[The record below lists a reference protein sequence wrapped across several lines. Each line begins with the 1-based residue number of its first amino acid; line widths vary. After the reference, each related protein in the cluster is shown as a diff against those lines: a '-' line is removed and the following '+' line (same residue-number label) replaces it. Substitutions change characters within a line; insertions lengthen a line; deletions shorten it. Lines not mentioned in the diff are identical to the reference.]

1 MENQFKKTVFTLFI
15 CFFFATLITA
25 QTKSTKDLPLSYENE
40 KDTIYKLY
48 KGDIVQVTLDSV
60 YLFNQKRYNDV
71 LRLMSYRDFI
81 RNKDPMAKAFS
92 TVWESHSKSLD
103 SLEKYINV
111 LKDNAEK
118 TSKTGEALAE
128 NTIKI
133 TKAAESKLDS
143 VNQKLTLAQTKLD
156 SANLH
161 LDSAV
166 KLIKLDIRWR
176 WLKNAALVAIGVLLG
191 YFAAK

>member
-1 MENQFKKTVFTLFI
+1 MKNQFRKTVFTLFI
-15 CFFFATLITA
+15 CFFFATLMTA
-25 QTKSTKDLPLSYENE
+25 QTKSTKDLPVTYESE

-48 KGDIVQVTLDSV
+48 KGDVVHVTLDSV

-71 LRLMSYRDFI
+71 VRLMSYRDFI

-111 LKDNAEK
+111 LKENAEK
-118 TSKTGEALAE
+118 TSKTGEILAE

-133 TKAAESKLDS
+133 TKAAETKLDS
-143 VNQKLTLAQTKLD
+143 VNQKLTIAQNKLD
-156 SANLH
+156 SANMH

-191 YFAAK
+191 YLAAK

>member
-1 MENQFKKTVFTLFI
+1 MEKKHKKIVFTFLI
-15 CFFFATLITA
+15 YFFFVTIITA
-25 QTKSTKDLPLSYENE
+25 QIKYLPATYENE
-40 KDTIYKLY
+40 KDTIYKFY
-48 KGDIVQVTLDSV
+48 KGDIVQVALDSV
-60 YLFNQKRYNDV
+60 YIFNQKRYNDV
-71 LRLMSYRDFI
+71 IRLMSYRDFI

-118 TSKTGEALAE
+118 TSKTGETLAL

-133 TKAAESKLDS
+133 TQAAENKLDS
-143 VNQKLTLAQTKLD
+143 VNQKLTNAQIKLD

-166 KLIKLDIRWR
+166 KLIKQDIRWR